1 MPGTLVYKPKK
12 PNAGDK
18 QYKMDPMVAP
28 AAGYHFLFTGTN
40 LNTVMKKTSILLA
53 ASLTLSSV
61 VLCPRNL
68 HAQFFKNIVNTVKQT
83 AQNRAN
89 DKTSTTTNRA
99 LDKVDSSLQIK
110 SGGSGPTAGAASQSG
125 LATTGSSNTTNS
137 LNPTSST
144 AANPGEQTMHALGLM
159 TGGGGVSAA
168 DSAAAISNFMTSSGN
183 GGAGV
188 EFQYQTLTTAK
199 GKNSMTDTNSVWMTN
214 SGSGRSEMRI
224 NMPGAMSGKICTIAR
239 VSQPQYSILLDADAK
254 TYSLMV
260 IDTSLINSA
269 AESYEVTVV
278 GNETVNGYPS
288 VHCQMK
294 STIGSG
300 LFKSTSSMDIWTTK
314 SVPGYDLY
322 RRLCATA
329 NVKPRMMQSLEN
341 AGAGGAVIKMT
352 SAGKGY
358 TMSMILVKAEEKS
371 FPAAL
376 FQIPPGYTKSD
387 ETMMGMMMSGAKH

>member
-1 MPGTLVYKPKK
+1 
-12 PNAGDK
+12 
-18 QYKMDPMVAP
+18 MDPMVAP
-28 AAGYHFLFTGTN
+28 AAGYHFFLTGIN
-40 LNTVMKKTSILLA
+40 RNTVMKKTSFLFA
-53 ASLTLSSV
+53 ATLTLSSV
-61 VLCPRNL
+61 LLCPRNL
-68 HAQFFKNIVNTVKQT
+68 HAQFFKNILNTVKQT

-99 LDKVDSSLQIK
+99 LDKVDSSMQIK
-110 SGGSGPTAGAASQSG
+110 SGGSGSTAGATSQSG
-125 LATTGSSNTTNS
+125 LANS
-137 LNPTSST
+137 TSST

-168 DSAAAISNFMTSSGN
+168 DSAAAISTFMTSSGN

-224 NMPGAMSGKICTIAR
+224 NMPGAMSGKICTIGR
-239 VSQPQYSILLDADAK
+239 VSQPQYSLLLDADAK

-260 IDTSLINSA
+260 IDTSLINSSV
-269 AESYEVTVV
+269 ESYEVTVI

-288 VHCQMK
+288 VHSKMK

-300 LFKSTSSMDIWTTK
+300 LFKSTTSMDIWTTK

-358 TMSMILVKAEEKS
+358 TMTMMLVRAEEKS
-371 FPAAL
+371 FPAAM
-376 FQIPPGYTKSD
+376 FQIPPGYAKSD